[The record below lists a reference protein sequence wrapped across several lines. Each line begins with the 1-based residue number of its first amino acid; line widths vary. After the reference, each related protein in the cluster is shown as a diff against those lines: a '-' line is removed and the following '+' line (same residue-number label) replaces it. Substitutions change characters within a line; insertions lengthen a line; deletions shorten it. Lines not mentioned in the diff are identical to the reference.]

1 METFSDWLTSEIASR
16 NMSAADLARASGKSQ
31 AVIGRILNN
40 ERKPAPETLIAIA
53 RALHMP
59 VEEVFRVAGVLP
71 PAKEKSSL
79 NPRQVELLELAE
91 GAEEREL
98 DMAIAMLRAAL
109 KSRNTSIPQK

>member
-16 NMSAADLARASGKSQ
+16 NMSPADLARASGKSQ

-53 RALHMP
+53 RALHMQ

-79 NPRQVELLELAE
+79 TPRQVELLELAE
-91 GAEEREL
+91 DAEERDL